1 MNNTIIRIEGSI
13 FSPDILDRLED
24 TPSQAPATYGL
35 PAAVKVKDEI
45 ARAWAFA
52 QDDWQKFQNRLNTLS
67 PDSAA
72 TTETRNYWIIPLLER
87 LDYRL
92 EYRSKAEEINGKLY
106 PISHRAVNRG
116 NLPVHIVG
124 YNDKNGLDRR
134 PENASTR
141 MSAHALLQEF
151 LNLDEQLYGIV
162 TNGKIIRLLRDS
174 SRLVKL
180 SYLEFDLDQILGDE
194 LYSEFALLYR
204 LLHATRMP
212 NSTDTAADS
221 LIEKYHQDS
230 LESGA
235 RIRSG
240 LSNAVENAIVNFGNG
255 FLKHPQNTELRRQ
268 VDSGGLTAQ
277 SYYQKLL
284 RLIYRLLFL
293 MVIEER
299 DLVYPEG
306 TATTKRELY
315 RKYYSIYRLRLL
327 SEKRFLAD
335 PRHDDL
341 WMSLMA
347 TFSLFESSG
356 LGEKLGIAP
365 LAGDLFGREAI
376 GLLADC
382 TLGNDVLL
390 GCLRSLSLYEHP
402 DSRQL
407 IRVNYGAL
415 NVEEFGSVY
424 EGLLEYEPVF
434 TSDGGSVGFGFTHGD
449 ERAATGS
456 HYTPDELV
464 QPLIKHSLDYLIAE
478 RVGSGERRV
487 AVERAVSGER
497 QVVAE
502 RAGSGERRA
511 VAERAGSSERRAVGD
526 SSDTDMFTLEEKK
539 DLYRELVKRRAEN
552 GEQGAA
558 GEGGRD
564 ADQSS
569 VPSNP
574 ARRSPLAAGSDAGPD
589 SAHRSPLTAGQA
601 TKEVSENA
609 HKILSGPGS
618 MAAGHDHS
626 GDGLRTNQ
634 SISEGGTVRSDVAD
648 PAGSHIN
655 SGEHSGGLGA
665 GDDRGVHSVPANRP
679 GEPSRTGDAH
689 PADPANPAHHTGT
702 DRSDTGKLPGAGT
715 PAHHAATEP
724 YSETEFLKLWST
736 TPLATRRS
744 LLAERALL
752 SLRVADISCG
762 SGHILLAAARRIATE
777 LAKLRTGE
785 DQPSPTAYRAA
796 LRDVIRECIYG
807 VDLNPLAVELCKVA
821 LWLEAHNPGQPLN
834 FLDHHIKC
842 GNSIVGYLSREELD
856 KGVPDEAFTLM
867 PGDEKEIGAAL
878 RKQNKAERE
887 NKAQIVMDFSPE
899 VRKHLDAVLAQWNT
913 LSALPE
919 RVPAEIE
926 EKKAR
931 FAELAGGS
939 DAWLLNQVAA
949 IPIAQFYIP
958 KTDENAQKI
967 ITNAQFLRYWRDAET
982 PIGQAT
988 AASWA
993 TAIQKRFFH
1002 WFLEFPEIM
1011 AGGGFDCILGNPP
1024 YLGRKKLSGTYGY
1037 HFCEYVKYA
1046 FAPTGLTELVNF
1058 FMKRI
1063 YSLLRPNGFMAIIT
1077 TNSVA
1082 DGDVR
1087 RDGLEQLLDQG
1098 GQINMVQRGLK
1109 WTGTAHLFVSE
1120 LSLYKGQWLR
1130 NCLLDGK
1137 VVDVINAYFE
1147 DAKQDMEPL
1156 SLQNNQQRI
1165 CQGSIFLG
1173 KGFVLK
1179 HEDAKRIVTGD
1190 PKNSAVVYSS
1200 INGDEINNVPDQS
1213 PQRSI
1218 IDFHDWSIDKA
1229 KLYTEPYD
1237 IVRRLVIPD
1246 RLKCKNAHNRVYW
1259 WIYDRRRPELYAA
1272 IHTLG
1277 RCFVATVTTKYLNF
1291 SEVLTAYVFTNAL
1304 YVLTTDRWDIYV
1316 VVQSTLHEVWARKH
1330 SGSLG
1335 QGLRYSPTDCFET
1348 YVFPGQLWQ
1357 MPNPSLA
1364 AIGKKYHQ
1372 HRKALMLSLW
1382 LGLTDVYNL
1391 FHSRD
1396 LTPEIVVATRKTRP
1410 ADAGEGHH
1418 VRRLLS
1424 ELRRL
1429 NATEGS
1435 NEPPYEPD
1443 EELDQV
1449 ELFTDTQ
1456 QCFEALLELRHLH
1469 VQMDIAVRDAYGW
1482 QDLNLE
1488 HGFYEVDTLPENDR
1502 VRYTISPTARKEL
1515 LRRLLELN
1523 LQRAA
1528 EESAA
1533 KVAAAPAKP
1542 KRGKKASADGGL
1554 FE

>member
-212 NSTDTAADS
+212 SSTDTAADS

-306 TATTKRELY
+306 TATVQRELY

-356 LGEKLGIAP
+356 LGEKLGIAS

-376 GLLADC
+376 GQLADC

-402 DSRQL
+402 DNRQL

-424 EGLLEYEPVF
+424 EGLLEYQPVF
-434 TSDGGSVGFGFTHGD
+434 TSDGGSAGFGFTHGD

-464 QPLIKHSLDYLIAE
+464 QPLIKHSLDYLI
-478 RVGSGERRV
+478 
-487 AVERAVSGER
+487 
-497 QVVAE
+497 
-502 RAGSGERRA
+502 
-511 VAERAGSSERRAVGD
+511 
-526 SSDTDMFTLEEKK
+526 TDRLKEP
-539 DLYRELVKRRAEN
+539 RAE
-552 GEQGAA
+552 Q
-558 GEGGRD
+558 
-564 ADQSS
+564 
-569 VPSNP
+569 
-574 ARRSPLAAGSDAGPD
+574 
-589 SAHRSPLTAGQA
+589 
-601 TKEVSENA
+601 
-609 HKILSGPGS
+609 
-618 MAAGHDHS
+618 
-626 GDGLRTNQ
+626 
-634 SISEGGTVRSDVAD
+634 
-648 PAGSHIN
+648 
-655 SGEHSGGLGA
+655 
-665 GDDRGVHSVPANRP
+665 
-679 GEPSRTGDAH
+679 
-689 PADPANPAHHTGT
+689 
-702 DRSDTGKLPGAGT
+702 
-715 PAHHAATEP
+715 
-724 YSETEFLKLWST
+724 
-736 TPLATRRS
+736 
-744 LLAERALL
+744 ALL

-856 KGVPDEAFTLM
+856 KGVPDEAFKAM
-867 PGDEKEIGAAL
+867 PGDDKEFGAAL
-878 RKQNKAERE
+878 RKLNKNERE
-887 NKAQIVMDFSPE
+887 NKDQIVMDFSPE
-899 VRKHLDAVLAQWNT
+899 VRKHLDAVLAQWHT
-913 LSALPE
+913 LSSMPE

-926 EKKAR
+926 EKKSR
-931 FAELAGGS
+931 FAAFSAGQ
-939 DAWLLNQVAA
+939 DTWILNQIAA

-958 KTDENAQKI
+958 KTVKNAKKI
-967 ITNAQFLRYWRDAET
+967 ITNAKYLPYVRDGLT
-982 PIGQAT
+982 PVGQAT
-988 AASWA
+988 AEAWA
-993 TAIQKRFFH
+993 TARQKRFFH
-1002 WFLEFPEIM
+1002 WFLEFPETM

-1024 YLGRKKLSGTYGY
+1024 YLGGKKISGIYG
-1037 HFCEYVKYA
+1037 HVFCEYAKWAY
-1046 FAPTGLTELVNF
+1046 APTGISDLVTF
-1058 FMKRI
+1058 FLKRI
-1063 YSLLRPNGFMAIIT
+1063 YGLLKPTGFMALIT
-1077 TNSVA
+1077 TNSVI
-1082 DGDVR
+1082 DSDIR
-1087 RDGLEQLLDQG
+1087 RDGLMQLLESG
-1098 GQINMVQRGLK
+1098 GRINMAVRGVK
-1109 WTGTAHLFVSE
+1109 WSGTANLVVSE
-1120 LSLYKGQWLR
+1120 FSISKSHYHHF
-1130 NCLLDGK
+1130 CVLDGK
-1137 VVDVINAYFE
+1137 VVEMINAFFE
-1147 DAKQDMEPL
+1147 DGSQTADPL
-1156 SLQNNQQRI
+1156 SISDNMRRVF
-1165 CQGSIFLG
+1165 QGSIFLG
-1173 KGFVLK
+1173 EGFLISS
-1179 HEDAKRIVTGD
+1179 EEAKSLIVHD
-1190 PKNSAVVYSS
+1190 PINCQVIFPTYNGSDMNSS
-1200 INGDEINNVPDQS
+1200 PDQS

-1218 IDFHDWSIDKA
+1218 INFFDWGIQRAHQYYDCFHILEQRVK
-1229 KLYTEPYD
+1229 PQRD
-1237 IVRRLVIPD
+1237 IVVAKGKQIHEYDFWKYWDKRPYLYSSISSLV
-1246 RLKCKNAHNRVYW
+1246 H
-1259 WIYDRRRPELYAA
+1259 
-1272 IHTLG
+1272 
-1277 RCFVATVTTKYLNF
+1277 CFVVALVTKYLNF
-1291 SEVLTAYVFTNAL
+1291 SRVTTDSIFSHKLCVFS
-1304 YVLTTDRWDIYV
+1304 TDRWDLYS
-1316 VVQSTLHEVWARKH
+1316 VVQSTLHDVWVRKY
-1330 SGSLG
+1330 SSSLG
-1335 QGLRYSPTDCFET
+1335 QTLNYSPSDCFIT
-1348 YVFPGQLWQ
+1348 YAFPRGLWQ
-1357 MPNPSLA
+1357 KPNPTLA
-1364 AIGKKYHQ
+1364 AIGKNYHQ

-1382 LGLTDVYNL
+1382 LGLTDLYNL
-1391 FHSRD
+1391 FHICE
-1396 LTPEIVVATRKTRP
+1396 LTPEMVAKARQTRP
-1410 ADAGEGHH
+1410 ADAGEGH
-1418 VRRLLS
+1418 RLAKKLR
-1424 ELRRL
+1424 ELRRM

-1435 NEPPYEPD
+1435 DQPPCEPD

-1456 QCFEALLELRHLH
+1456 QCYEALLELRHLH
-1469 VQMDIAVRDAYGW
+1469 VQMDLAVRDAYGW

-1488 HGFYEVDTLPENDR
+1488 HGFYEVDTLAENDR
-1502 VRYTISPTARKEL
+1502 VRYTISPAARKEL

-1528 EESAA
+1528 EEAEA
-1533 KVAAAPAKP
+1533 KAAATPAKP